1 MIKFTLQRLLQ
12 LVPVLL
18 IVITVTFWMS
28 KKAPGGPFSAERKVA
43 PQVMAKMNAY
53 YGLDK
58 PLLQQYLLYLKNLV
72 LRGDLG
78 PSFTYPTE
86 SVNQVIARSF
96 PVSLQVGSLAML
108 LALFIGI
115 PLGVLAAVKKNSL
128 ADYFSM
134 SFAMSGICLP
144 TFVMGPILAIV
155 FGLWLKWGNVFGLEK
170 SGNAWLPP
178 IFLPALTL
186 GLFYGAYVARLTRS
200 GMLEILNQDYIRTA
214 RAKGVGSFRVI
225 WKHALKGGMMPVVS
239 FLGPA
244 LAGLISGSFVVE
256 KVFKL
261 PGLGNE
267 FIKGAFNRDYSLIL
281 GTVIFYA
288 VLIVLFN
295 LLVDIIHAWLD
306 PRIRQ

>member
-1 MIKFTLQRLLQ
+1 MIKFIFQRLLQ
-12 LVPVLL
+12 LLPVLL

-28 KKAPGGPFSAERKVA
+28 RKAPGGPFSSDRKA
-43 PQVMAKMNAY
+43 SPQVIAKMNAY
-53 YGLDK
+53 YHLDR
-58 PLLQQYLLYLKNLV
+58 PLLEQYFGYLEGLI
-72 LRGDLG
+72 LHGDLG
-78 PSFTYPTE
+78 PCYTYPTE

-96 PVSLQVGSLAML
+96 PVSLRVGSLAL
-108 LALFIGI
+108 LLSLLIGL
-115 PLGVLAAVKKNSL
+115 PLGVWAAVKKNTWG
-128 ADYFSM
+128 DYFSM

-155 FGLWLKWGNVFGLEK
+155 FGLWLNWANVFGLEK
-170 SGNAWLPP
+170 SAGTWLPP

-200 GMLEILNQDYIRTA
+200 GMLDILNQDYIRTA
-214 RAKGVGSFRVI
+214 YAKGANGFRVI
-225 WKHALKGGMMPVVS
+225 WKHTLKGGIMPVVS

-256 KVFKL
+256 KIFKL

-267 FIKGAFNRDYSLIL
+267 FIKGTFNRDYCLIL

-288 VLIVLFN
+288 VLIVVFN
-295 LLVDIIHAWLD
+295 LLVDIIHALLD
-306 PRIRQ
+306 PRIRH

>member
-1 MIKFTLQRLLQ
+1 MLKFIFQRLLQ
-12 LVPVLL
+12 LLPVLL
-18 IVITVTFWMS
+18 IVITVTFLMA
-28 KKAPGGPFSAERKVA
+28 KKAPGGPFSAERKVS
-43 PQVMAKMNAY
+43 PQVLAKMNAY

-58 PLLQQYLLYLKNLV
+58 TLTQQYLLYLKQLV
-72 LRGDLG
+72 HGNLG

-86 SVNQVIARSF
+86 TVNQVIARSF
-96 PVSLQVGSLAML
+96 PVSLKVGSLAL
-108 LALFIGI
+108 VLALLIGI
-115 PLGVLAAVKKNSL
+115 PLGIIAAVRKNTW
-128 ADYFSM
+128 ADYFAM
-134 SFAMSGICLP
+134 SFSMSGICLP

-155 FGLWLKWGNVFGLEK
+155 FGLWLNWANVFGMEK
-170 SGNAWLPP
+170 SGNVWLPP

-200 GMLEILNQDYIRTA
+200 GMLDILNQDYIRTA
-214 RAKGVGSFRVI
+214 KAKGVSGVRVI
-225 WKHALKGGMMPVVS
+225 WKHAMKGGMMPVVS

-256 KVFKL
+256 KIFKL

-306 PRIRQ
+306 PRIRH